1 MAIFQQVSPTKR
13 AKIRPARLGVG
24 GNDSF
29 TYTWLP
35 RPASWPGAGQTTV
48 GRNATGVNK
57 YMYMLSQRHTGDIR
71 CGVHASLALPLP
83 HGVHLLCL

>member
-1 MAIFQQVSPTKR
+1 MASSQQVSPTKR

-24 GNDSF
+24 GNDTF

-48 GRNATGVNK
+48 GRNATGVNE
-57 YMYMLSQRHTGDIR
+57 YIYMLSQWHPDAIR
-71 CGVHASLALPLP
+71 CVVHGRLAVPLP
-83 HGVHLLCL
+83 HGAHLLCL